1 MKKLISA
8 VLVLALVMAMS
19 VSVFAVS
26 ERQKYIDAIEKDFE
40 DLFEGD
46 VAWENVWTVLQD
58 LFTNIFNLIASYLG
72 SAQVTD

>member
-26 ERQKYIDAIEKDFE
+26 ERQKYIDDIEKDFE

-46 VAWENVWTVLQD
+46 VAWENVWTVLQ
-58 LFTNIFNLIASYLG
+58 TCSQTSLISSQAIW
-72 SAQVTD
+72 AVHR